1 MAIITDHAGLEAR
14 QRDQV
19 ACVLVDP
26 DDTGLLEALG
36 TVLPDPRIVHLALDS
51 RRPLV
56 HVDDSHVAVLI
67 FVADGWDSRRR
78 IFLVAGGDLLVVVGD
93 ASSRDLARSAVT
105 AARHPVDGL
114 AKTLAAVARAAEM
127 ELNRRSDA
135 ETDTELAGF
144 SNRLIS
150 GDVRREVSR
159 RRARLFEWRQLYAG
173 QARLLDDDEP
183 LADMLG
189 DEARRLLR
197 PARGSFQYAADV
209 ADRLYAAL
217 GDVLAEQNALASQRL
232 TLVST
237 VFLPLT
243 VTTGFFGMNFGWLT
257 DHIGTPAAFVMFGV
271 VVPVLFVLGSLG
283 FVRRYGV

>member
-1 MAIITDHAGLEAR
+1 
-14 QRDQV
+14 
-19 ACVLVDP
+19 VLVDP
-26 DDTGLLEALG
+26 QDTGLLETLG
-36 TVLPDPRIVHLALDS
+36 TALPDPRIVHVALDS

-56 HVDDSHVAVLI
+56 HVDDSHVVVSI
-67 FVADGWDSRRR
+67 FVADGWESRRR
-78 IFLVAGGDLLVVVGD
+78 IFLVASGDLLVVVGD
-93 ASSRDLARSAVT
+93 ASLLDLARRAVT
-105 AARHPVDGL
+105 AAGHPVDGL
-114 AKTLAAVARAAEM
+114 AKTLAAVARAAE
-127 ELNRRSDA
+127 NDA
-135 ETDTELAGF
+135 ESDDAESDTEIADF

-150 GDVRREVSR
+150 GDVRRQVSR
-159 RRARLFEWRQLYAG
+159 RRARLFEWRQLYAA

-183 LADMLG
+183 LADTLG
-189 DEARRLLR
+189 VEARRLLR

-217 GDVLAEQNALASQRL
+217 GDVLSEQDVLASQRL

-257 DHIGTPAAFVMFGV
+257 DHIGSAAAFGVFGV

-283 FVRRYGV
+283 IVRRYGV